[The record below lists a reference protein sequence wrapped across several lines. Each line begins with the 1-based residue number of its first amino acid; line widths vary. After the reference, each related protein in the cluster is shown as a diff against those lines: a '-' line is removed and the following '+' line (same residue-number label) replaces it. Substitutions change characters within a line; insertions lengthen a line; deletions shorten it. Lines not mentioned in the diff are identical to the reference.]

1 MPRSKTSPELYKTN
15 PFEDASR
22 QNSVINRERR
32 RRRIERSKKEEIAVE
47 RGEKF
52 GNDRWK
58 ERHFSPLCD
67 SIFFAVPDREW
78 RREGEGE

>member
-1 MPRSKTSPELYKTN
+1 M
-15 PFEDASR
+15 
-22 QNSVINRERR
+22 
-32 RRRIERSKKEEIAVE
+32 E
-47 RGEKF
+47 RGKKF

-67 SIFFAVPDREW
+67 SIFFAAPDREW